1 MQQGDNWMDEFVI
14 RTLYLLLTSLAF
26 VFSFAYGLKGI
37 LNGNENAKWKLLGA
51 SIALVLMMIVI
62 MG

>member
-1 MQQGDNWMDEFVI
+1 MDEFVI